1 MIQAPDLPLW
11 ATALVVL
18 FLLLGAVTTLIG
30 SIGLLRLTKFQ
41 QRMHAPTL
49 GSTAGTASIAIGSM
63 ICFSALESRLMVHEL
78 LIVLFLTLTTPV
90 GFMLLARAAL
100 YRSRVESGITPDDVT
115 RTPQE

>member
-1 MIQAPDLPLW
+1 MIQAPELPVW
-11 ATALVVL
+11 ATILVVL

-30 SIGLLRLTKFQ
+30 SIGLLRLRGFQ

-49 GSTAGTASIAIGSM
+49 GSTVGTTSIAIASM

-78 LIVLFLTLTTPV
+78 LIILFLTLTTPV

-100 YRSRVESGITPDDVT
+100 YRSRVESGITPDDAA
-115 RTPQE
+115 RTLQD